1 MDITYTGGTGNTYF
15 VKFTQPISVLSNRDY
30 DVNLSLY
37 VDGMFNADY
46 LNKVTI
52 LMYSDDVDVNIV
64 NDTEYVYPFTAG
76 YISKQQGHGPH
87 PFPDDQEYEWSV
99 NGIIYNGV
107 TGYPVYAPNTDVVE
121 YNSGSYGITG
131 LEKWIPIKSTFR
143 TPDNTGQQF
152 VELGIL
158 IETTGELI
166 TGGTI
171 FVNDFVYTA
180 ADNLEKD
187 PRKKDLTIE
196 QNFDNNSFFGG
207 IQKLRIYDKAF
218 TSQEILHNALI
229 EAKDNPNIVVS
240 KGGRIIYR

>member
-1 MDITYTGGTGNTYF
+1 
-15 VKFTQPISVLSNRDY
+15 
-30 DVNLSLY
+30 
-37 VDGMFNADY
+37 
-46 LNKVTI
+46 
-52 LMYSDDVDVNIV
+52 MYSDDVDVNIV

-76 YISKQQGHGPH
+76 YISEQQGLGPH

-99 NGIIYNGV
+99 DGIIYDGV
-107 TGYPVYAPNTDVVE
+107 TGYRVYAPNTDIVE

-180 ADNLEKD
+180 ADILVQDE
-187 PRKKDLTIE
+187 RKNGLTIE
-196 QNFDNNSFFGG
+196 QNFDYGFIGG

-218 TSQEILHNALI
+218 TSQEILHNALM
-229 EAKDNPNIVVS
+229 EAEKNPNIVVS